1 MTPSTDWQESI
12 APGEAERLERLA
24 EQLRD
29 LQRRR
34 ARGGQAARALHAK
47 GQAGLEAEFTVLPD
61 LPDPARQGLFAKPAT
76 YKAYVR
82 FSNGVG
88 LRQSDRKPDVRGIAI
103 KLVGVEGKKVIPGME
118 DAPSQDFLAILQRAT
133 PFRDAEEFVWFVLAA
148 EHPALLLP
156 RMIARFGP
164 GRTLGLLR
172 RLPEGL
178 GKPIVSL
185 AANRYFSALP
195 IRFGPYAV
203 RYALDPRARVESG
216 ARRGLSADY
225 LGEELAERLE
235 AGPVSWDFRV
245 QFFVDEER
253 TPIEDA
259 SRDWSETDAPFHTV
273 GRLTLPLQAVESER
287 GRKVA
292 QFVERL
298 SFDPWHALVE
308 HRPLGNMMR
317 ARNVAYRLSTQERGA
332 APEPD
337 GGEKFD

>member
-1 MTPSTDWQESI
+1 MPTTDWQEVV

-24 EQLRD
+24 ERLRD
-29 LQRRR
+29 MQRRR
-34 ARGGQAARALHAK
+34 ARGGRADRALHAK

-76 YKAYVR
+76 YKTYVR

-88 LRQSDRKPDVRGIAI
+88 LRQSDRMPDVRGIAV
-103 KLVGVEGKKVIPGME
+103 KVVGVAGKKIIPGME
-118 DAPSQDFLAILQRAT
+118 NAPTQDFLAILQRAT
-133 PFRDAEEFVWFVLAA
+133 PFRDAEEFVWFALAA
-148 EHPALLLP
+148 EHPTLLLP
-156 RMIARFGP
+156 RLVARFGP

-172 RLPEGL
+172 GIPSGVGR
-178 GKPIVSL
+178 PIVSL

-203 RYALDPRARVESG
+203 KYALTPRATIDLG
-216 ARRGLSADY
+216 AARGLSADY
-225 LGEELAERLE
+225 LAEELGERLE
-235 AGPVSWDFRV
+235 AGPVSYDFQV

-259 SRDWSETDAPFHTV
+259 SREWPEAEAPFHTV

-287 GRKVA
+287 GQRVA
-292 QFVERL
+292 QFVEQL

-317 ARNVAYRLSTQERGA
+317 ARNAAYRLSTQERGA

-337 GGEKFD
+337 GSERFD